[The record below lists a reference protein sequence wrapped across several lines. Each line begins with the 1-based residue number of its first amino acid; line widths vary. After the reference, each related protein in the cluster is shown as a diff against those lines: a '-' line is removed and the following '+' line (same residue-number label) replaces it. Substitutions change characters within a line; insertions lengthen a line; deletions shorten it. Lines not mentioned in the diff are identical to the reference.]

1 MKLSLS
7 VRVAEAL
14 SKTSLNVPFGDIV
27 ELAVANG
34 YQALCMRASAG
45 GTQTPRDQL
54 AAMRRQVEDAGLV
67 VSMVTAD
74 FDVPLNNEQG
84 PMSLSDIG
92 PSLDVATA
100 LGCDLIRVCLK
111 RETDIP
117 LAQRAADQAAAR
129 GIRLANQCH
138 TTTLFEQIDRS
149 LEVLDSIGREN
160 FGVIYEPANL
170 LLCGED
176 YGGAALRQLQ
186 PFLMNAYVQN
196 HRLDPT
202 GPESL
207 ETWCLGERRFHH
219 IPLWEP
225 GGVDFAQVVDS
236 LRGIGYAGFLTVH
249 QAFAHL
255 MGPSE
260 AAQRSAHY
268 LRSLGG
274 FETV

>member
-138 TTTLFEQIDRS
+138 TATLFEQIDRS

-236 LRGIGYAGFLTVH
+236 LRGIGYPGFLTVH

>member
-138 TTTLFEQIDRS
+138 TATLFEQIDRS

-236 LRGIGYAGFLTVH
+236 LGGIGYTGFLTVH